1 MIANK
6 EREIFNNKY
15 NFLTEL
21 KLVRSLSSKKGRRK
35 LKLAKLEES
44 IKRMV
49 RSRSK
54 SHFKKKKKNRKYKYL
69 NLYQIKKKSNVEIK
83 KKNIY
88 EFKFKV
94 LFGKIIVKKKYLQ
107 ELADRKKQYSEK
119 VKKIKIIKRANSISK
134 KEETPLDIIKRYSL
148 NVLNTNR
155 AIINSRK
162 GKTRELF
169 EKLESI
175 DKNKNNLNNPIL
187 ETPQINQKLKLL
199 PIANKINLSNNK
211 IIIHPVPTNNSAIP
225 KINIKSNIPSINLRK
240 DHEINKS
247 QISDKKEKLNQSNP
261 NIVKLKLHYRNKQND
276 LKLLINDINKS
287 NIISVGKSCEV
298 SPKK

>member
-6 EREIFNNKY
+6 EREIFNNKS

-69 NLYQIKKKSNVEIK
+69 NLYQIKKKSNVEIE

-162 GKTRELF
+162 EKTRELF

-211 IIIHPVPTNNSAIP
+211 IIIRSVPTNNSALS

-240 DHEINKS
+240 DYEINKS